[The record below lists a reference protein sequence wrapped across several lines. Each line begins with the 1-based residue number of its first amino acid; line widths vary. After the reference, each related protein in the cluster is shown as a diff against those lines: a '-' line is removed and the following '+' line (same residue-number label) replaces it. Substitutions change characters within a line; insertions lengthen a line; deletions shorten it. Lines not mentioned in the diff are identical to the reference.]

1 MKCEKCG
8 MVCKDTQKFCLN
20 CGNPLHPEEPED
32 IQEQLANSVGEL
44 LDGFDDDDDDADVC
58 TGCCGSCGDEQEYE
72 VTCPKCGETITV
84 YEEDLDFGSI
94 RCPKCDAELEFDM
107 SPDDKDK

>member
-32 IQEQLANSVGEL
+32 IQEQLVSENYSMDSMTMMTTMKMISG
-44 LDGFDDDDDDADVC
+44 
-58 TGCCGSCGDEQEYE
+58 
-72 VTCPKCGETITV
+72 
-84 YEEDLDFGSI
+84 
-94 RCPKCDAELEFDM
+94 
-107 SPDDKDK
+107 

>member
-44 LDGFDDDDDDADVC
+44 LDGFDDDDDD
-58 TGCCGSCGDEQEYE
+58 DE
-72 VTCPKCGETITV
+72 
-84 YEEDLDFGSI
+84 D
-94 RCPKCDAELEFDM
+94 
-107 SPDDKDK
+107 